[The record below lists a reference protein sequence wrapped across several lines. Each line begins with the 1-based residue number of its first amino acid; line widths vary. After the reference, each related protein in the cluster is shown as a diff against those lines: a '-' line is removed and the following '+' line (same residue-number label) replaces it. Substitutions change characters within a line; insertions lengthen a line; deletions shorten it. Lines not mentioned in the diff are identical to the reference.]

1 MIHRAWW
8 KVFLSQSTMFSC
20 QIVLYFV
27 IFASSHLLL
36 AQGDDVVGCGGFVQS
51 EVDINYSLVQVT
63 YQVLKTSKIDAV
75 YSLS

>member
-1 MIHRAWW
+1 M
-8 KVFLSQSTMFSC
+8 VEGFLSQSTMFSC

-51 EVDINYSLVQVT
+51 EVDINYSLVQV
-63 YQVLKTSKIDAV
+63 
-75 YSLS
+75 